1 MTDPVRLN
9 KHLAHTLGISRR
21 EADIAISQG
30 RVVVNGKRVELG
42 LVIQPSRDTITL
54 DDNKVSATKKRY
66 TYLLMNKPVGYVCSR
81 KQQDASPTIYALLP
95 RQYHALK
102 VAGRLDKDS
111 CGLILLTDNGDAIF
125 QLTHPKFVKDK
136 IYHVALNKPLSSED
150 KKRIESGLE
159 LEDGISKL
167 RISHLEKGSGIKRNS
182 YQVTMHEG
190 RNRQIRRTF
199 KRLGYTVTFLE
210 RQSFGK
216 YTLQQLDD
224 KDYILTT
231 V

>member
-1 MTDPVRLN
+1 MSDPVRLN

-30 RVVVNGKRVELG
+30 RVIVNGKRVELG
-42 LVIQPSRDTITL
+42 LVVQPDRDSISL
-54 DDNKVSATKKRY
+54 DDNSVSTAKKRY

-111 CGLILLTDNGDAIF
+111 CGLILLTDDGDTIF
-125 QLTHPKFVKDK
+125 KLTHPKFEKEKV
-136 IYHVALNKPLSSED
+136 YHIALNKPLTPTD

-159 LEDGISKL
+159 LDDGISKFAVQTL
-167 RISHLEKGSGIKRNS
+167 QKGSGIKRNS

-216 YTLQQLDD
+216 YTLA
-224 KDYILTT
+224 KIESGSFTT